1 MDRVLGKNLKFYAGI
16 LVNPWTSQGIPGL
29 HKPMITQEELYR
41 IQFIRSGKKKQTKA
55 KYERYN
61 PEFPLRRT
69 VVCAACARPLT
80 GSCSRGTGGI
90 YAYYHCYNKDCSQY
104 GKAIGK
110 QHLENEF
117 LQYLENITPK
127 EDFLEVL
134 RRSVLDLWQ
143 EKGRSFE
150 LEAQKYQRQLALLQ
164 EKRKRIFDMREDGS
178 YTREE
183 FLERKEEVENEIASV
198 NISLSESRIDEFD
211 IEGVLT
217 YAIKFI
223 RNLGRQWF
231 DLPPET
237 RPKFQRLVFPERI
250 PYDREI
256 GFGTTR
262 LGLIYELN
270 RQFLGEKSL
279 VVDRG
284 RFELPTS
291 SLQMR
296 RATNCANGPSAPRY
310 ARAEFLI
317 TNS

>member
-1 MDRVLGKNLKFYAGI
+1 
-16 LVNPWTSQGIPGL
+16 
-29 HKPMITQEELYR
+29 
-41 IQFIRSGKKKQTKA
+41 
-55 KYERYN
+55 
-61 PEFPLRRT
+61 
-69 VVCAACARPLT
+69 
-80 GSCSRGTGGI
+80 
-90 YAYYHCYNKDCSQY
+90 
-104 GKAIGK
+104 
-110 QHLENEF
+110 
-117 LQYLENITPK
+117 
-127 EDFLEVL
+127 
-134 RRSVLDLWQ
+134 
-143 EKGRSFE
+143 
-150 LEAQKYQRQLALLQ
+150 
-164 EKRKRIFDMREDGS
+164 MREDGS

-279 VVDRG
+279 VVG
-284 RFELPTS
+284 QVGFEPTTV
-291 SLQMR
+291 R
-296 RATNCANGPSAPRY
+296 
-310 ARAEFLI
+310 I
-317 TNS
+317 